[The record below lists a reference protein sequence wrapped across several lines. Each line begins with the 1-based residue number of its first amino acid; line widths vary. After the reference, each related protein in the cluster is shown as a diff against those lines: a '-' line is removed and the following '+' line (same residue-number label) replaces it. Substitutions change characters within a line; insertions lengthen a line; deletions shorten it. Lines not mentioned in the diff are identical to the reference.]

1 MALSKFGI
9 HTHDTT
15 RECVLSLQRMGG
27 SDILLGC
34 ERVGGGGRRGGSD
47 DDSVNSRWERKGGL
61 WLFDYYSEEERVLR
75 R

>member
-1 MALSKFGI
+1 MRKLINSSSRETELPMMALSKFGI

-34 ERVGGGGRRGGSD
+34 ERVGGGG
-47 DDSVNSRWERKGGL
+47 
-61 WLFDYYSEEERVLR
+61 EERGVR
-75 R
+75 